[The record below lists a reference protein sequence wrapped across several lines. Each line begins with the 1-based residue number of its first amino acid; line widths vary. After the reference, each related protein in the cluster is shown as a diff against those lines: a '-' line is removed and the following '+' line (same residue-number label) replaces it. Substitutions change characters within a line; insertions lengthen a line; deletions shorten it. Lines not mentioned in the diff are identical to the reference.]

1 MSGVQCNKCGSTD
14 IDTDSPSG
22 NVVCVTCGNVLE
34 DSGIV
39 SEVQF
44 VQDSRGASRAVGQLV
59 SFDDGVSYGLGRGY
73 GPGRESRAVTLQNAR
88 RNIQSLASKL
98 NLKAP
103 SVDTALGYYKLALNK
118 HLTKGRK
125 SAHVIAACVYMLF
138 LNSFN
143 DMLLD
148 LSDVLKINVYELG
161 KTYLKLST
169 ELHIN
174 TPAIDPVLYIARF
187 ARQLQFGKKE
197 NEVALTATKL
207 VRRMKSD
214 WIHFGRRPSGLCGA
228 ALLVAARLHN
238 FNRTIDDIIKV
249 VKVCQATVRKRL
261 TEFGETPSGKL
272 SIEDFMTVDLS
283 EEQDP
288 PSFKNARKKLR
299 EVGEFEDE
307 GKFKELESQVT
318 EFRKKI
324 ERILDNT
331 RKKSRFFSS
340 YGEINDD
347 NESSNASS
355 SSRNVDMLIAENTLD
370 SIKEVIGVDEPCLP
384 TVDNLAPLLAEGS
397 ESLSESAASTEFE
410 YSRKELRPTLESL
423 GVTDRNVSN
432 EETCENSNSEADNN
446 LDLTGLDDDE
456 LDRYFMKPCE
466 YKKKDEVWHKFN
478 ADYLEELKEREARRA
493 LEEEENA
500 KKPPKKKRCVKKRD
514 NVPASTPG
522 EAMSMVFQQKKIS
535 HKLNYDI
542 LKSLNPDNSLEDLV
556 EPELEADSS
565 KIGSN
570 PPSVKSV
577 RVKTRVKPTLSVPLN
592 IKKGMSDI
600 VGSNRR
606 RVMAA
611 LAENGISSQGSPTKK
626 MKISESESNVKEE
639 SEDKEVIDLANGVN
653 CEYADEEDEE
663 EEDSEEE
670 YGFSKD
676 EKPNGFDY
684 DKYIEDQIY
693 YD

>member
-1 MSGVQCNKCGSTD
+1 
-14 IDTDSPSG
+14 
-22 NVVCVTCGNVLE
+22 
-34 DSGIV
+34 
-39 SEVQF
+39 
-44 VQDSRGASRAVGQLV
+44 
-59 SFDDGVSYGLGRGY
+59 
-73 GPGRESRAVTLQNAR
+73 
-88 RNIQSLASKL
+88 
-98 NLKAP
+98 
-103 SVDTALGYYKLALNK
+103 
-118 HLTKGRK
+118 
-125 SAHVIAACVYMLF
+125 
-138 LNSFN
+138 
-143 DMLLD
+143 MLLD

-197 NEVALTATKL
+197 NEVAITATKL

-261 TEFGETPSGKL
+261 TEFSETPSGKL

-299 EVGEFEDE
+299 ELEDE
-307 GKFKELESQVT
+307 GKFKELEGQVT
-318 EFRKKI
+318 EFRKEI

-331 RKKSRFFSS
+331 RKKSKFFST
-340 YGEINDD
+340 YGDINDD
-347 NESSNASS
+347 DELSNASS

-370 SIKEVIGVDEPCLP
+370 SIKEVIGSDGSCLP
-384 TVDNLAPLLAEGS
+384 TVDNFVPLLAEGS
-397 ESLSESAASTEFE
+397 ESLSESTPSTEFE
-410 YSRKELRPTLESL
+410 YSSKELRPTLESL
-423 GVTDRNVSN
+423 GVTDIKVSN
-432 EETCENSNSEADNN
+432 EKTCENLDDEDNN
-446 LDLTGLDDDE
+446 LDLTGLDDEE

-466 YKKKDEVWHKFN
+466 YKKKDAVWHKFN
-478 ADYLEELKEREARRA
+478 ADYLEELKEREERRA

-500 KKPPKKKRCVKKRD
+500 KKPPKKKRCVRKRD
-514 NVPASTPG
+514 QMPASTPG
-522 EAMSMVFQQKKIS
+522 EAMSKVFQQKKIS

-556 EPELEADSS
+556 EPELETDSAKAS
-565 KIGSN
+565 SN

-577 RVKTRVKPTLSVPLN
+577 RVRSRVKPTLSVPLN
-592 IKKGMSDI
+592 IKQGMSDI
-600 VGSNRR
+600 IGSNRR

-611 LAENGISSQGSPTKK
+611 LAENGNSSQGSPTKK
-626 MKISESESNVKEE
+626 AKISETEISVKHENGE
-639 SEDKEVIDLANGVN
+639 KEVIDLANDTN
-653 CEYADEEDEE
+653 NEFAEEDEEE

-676 EKPNGFDY
+676 DKPHDFDY
-684 DKYIEDQIY
+684 DKYIESETY

>member
-1 MSGVQCNKCGSTD
+1 
-14 IDTDSPSG
+14 
-22 NVVCVTCGNVLE
+22 
-34 DSGIV
+34 
-39 SEVQF
+39 
-44 VQDSRGASRAVGQLV
+44 
-59 SFDDGVSYGLGRGY
+59 
-73 GPGRESRAVTLQNAR
+73 
-88 RNIQSLASKL
+88 
-98 NLKAP
+98 
-103 SVDTALGYYKLALNK
+103 
-118 HLTKGRK
+118 
-125 SAHVIAACVYMLF
+125 
-138 LNSFN
+138 
-143 DMLLD
+143 MLLD

-197 NEVALTATKL
+197 NEVAITATKL

-261 TEFGETPSGKL
+261 TEFSETPSGKL

-299 EVGEFEDE
+299 ELEDE
-307 GKFKELESQVT
+307 GKMKELESQVT
-318 EFRKKI
+318 EFRKEI

-331 RKKSRFFSS
+331 RKKSRFFST

-347 NESSNASS
+347 ESSNASS

-370 SIKEVIGVDEPCLP
+370 SIKDVIGPDESCLP
-384 TVDNLAPLLAEGS
+384 SVDNLVPLLAEGS
-397 ESLSESAASTEFE
+397 QSLSENTPSTEFE
-410 YSRKELRPTLESL
+410 YSSKELRPTLESL
-423 GVTDRNVSN
+423 GVTDIKVSN
-432 EETCENSNSEADNN
+432 EKPCENLDSDEDNN
-446 LDLTGLDDDE
+446 LDLTGLDDEE

-478 ADYLEELKEREARRA
+478 ADYLEELKEREERRA

-514 NVPASTPG
+514 QMPASTPG
-522 EAMSMVFQQKKIS
+522 EAMSKVFQQKKIS

-556 EPELEADSS
+556 EPELETDSA
-565 KIGSN
+565 KANSN

-577 RVKTRVKPTLSVPLN
+577 RVRSRVKPTLSVPLN
-592 IKKGMSDI
+592 IKQGMSDI
-600 VGSNRR
+600 IGSNRR

-611 LAENGISSQGSPTKK
+611 LAENGNSSQGSPTKK
-626 MKISESESNVKEE
+626 AKISETEISVKHE
-639 SEDKEVIDLANGVN
+639 SEEKEVIDLANDISN
-653 CEYADEEDEE
+653 EYAEEDEE
-663 EEDSEEE
+663 EEEEESEEE
-670 YGFSKD
+670 YGFSKAD
-676 EKPNGFDY
+676 DKPHDFDY
-684 DKYIEDQIY
+684 DKYIESETY